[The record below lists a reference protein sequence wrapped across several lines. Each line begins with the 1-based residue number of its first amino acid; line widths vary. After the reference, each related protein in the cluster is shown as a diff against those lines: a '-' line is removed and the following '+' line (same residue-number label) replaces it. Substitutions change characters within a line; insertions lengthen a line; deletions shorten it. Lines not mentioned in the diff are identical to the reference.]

1 MGRRNKYESH
11 VKPYLAQIL
20 SWRRDGATVQQ
31 IADELKVNRTVF
43 YRYRQKYEELDK
55 VLDEAETQ
63 LHHDIANIAE
73 NSLKAKLEDRMVVV
87 EEMVEEFKDDK
98 GKVTRSHK
106 IARRKLIVADT
117 TAVIFALKA
126 RRPEVWDSDAHDIN
140 AKRIEKINADIAGET
155 DEATAAILERLAG
168 YSDSGDDE

>member
-87 EEMVEEFKDDK
+87 EEMVL
-98 GKVTRSHK
+98 S
-106 IARRKLIVADT
+106 
-117 TAVIFALKA
+117 
-126 RRPEVWDSDAHDIN
+126 
-140 AKRIEKINADIAGET
+140 
-155 DEATAAILERLAG
+155 
-168 YSDSGDDE
+168 